1 MKTSVIEVHEMLSV
15 WSVDEVEKRIGEV
28 PGVESVTVN
37 YAAKSA
43 TVRYDETRLQVADI
57 KSAVRQSGYESPG
70 ESPPT
75 PKASTTAPV
84 APSAAPAPA
93 APKPS
98 PATPTVT
105 SAGPKSATDAA
116 AAVPAPAA
124 PKGDGQQAK
133 AEPAAPPATPVAAT
147 PKPSPD
153 APAAKPAPTS
163 AAPKPVAPAAP
174 APAAPAGDGK
184 KDKAATDSPPSTPA
198 VAAPKPHPDAPV
210 AAPGAAPAAPATG
223 GHKDHHAHMAA
234 DFRKRFWISLAIT
247 LPILVLSPMLQTLV
261 GLREAIRFPGDLY
274 VLFGLSSAVFW
285 YGGWPFLKGFF
296 QELKS
301 RRPGMMTL
309 ISVAVATAYI
319 YSSAVV
325 FGLTGKMFFWELAT
339 LVDIM
344 LLGHWIEMKS
354 VMGASRALEE
364 LAKLMPSDAHKLMPD
379 GSVKDV
385 PLGELAVNDKVLIKP
400 GEKIPADGVIV
411 AGESSVNEA
420 MLTGESTPAAKKTGA
435 KVIGGAINGEGS
447 LTIEVKGTGK
457 DSFLSQ
463 VIDLVK
469 QAQESKSKT
478 QDLANTAA
486 LWLTMVA
493 LGGGVITLVVWLAF
507 MGKDFAFAIERAVTV
522 MVIACPHAL
531 GLAVPL
537 VVAVSTALAAKNG
550 LLIRNRVAFEGARK
564 LQAIIFDKTGTL
576 TEGRFGVTE
585 TLVLSQDINEE
596 TLRTYAASVDANSEH
611 PIAKAIAAA
620 SEKKLPVENFKSI
633 TGKGAE
639 GRVEGKDIKVV
650 SPGYL
655 RDQNIALADPRVE
668 PLQAQGKTVVFV
680 LVDGQLKGAIAL
692 ADIVRP
698 EAKQAIA
705 TLKALNIQCLM
716 LTGDNKATAKW
727 VSDQVGLDEY
737 FAEVLPQDK
746 AAKVKEVQSRG
757 KLVAM
762 TGDGVNDAPALA
774 QADVGIAIGAGSD
787 VAVETADVILV
798 RSNPLDVVAIVQLSR
813 ATYRKMIQNL
823 IWATGYN
830 VVAIPL
836 AAGALYAWG
845 VLLTPALGAVFMS
858 ASTVI
863 VAINARLLRLKKG
876 QAAEQREQKVST
888 KTEQRENRDRKTV
901 TPLTEKAA

>member
-1 MKTSVIEVHEMLSV
+1 MKDTYADHHTGNPTMKDMKEHEHATQHESETKPAQ
-15 WSVDEVEKRIGEV
+15 DEVAKKAYALY
-28 PGVESVTVN
+28 VEEGRPQGHAVQN
-37 YAAKSA
+37 WLEA
-43 TVRYDETRLQVADI
+43 ETKLGAEQ
-57 KSAVRQSGYESPG
+57 K
-70 ESPPT
+70 T
-75 PKASTTAPV
+75 PH
-84 APSAAPAPA
+84 
-93 APKPS
+93 
-98 PATPTVT
+98 
-105 SAGPKSATDAA
+105 AG
-116 AAVPAPAA
+116 
-124 PKGDGQQAK
+124 
-133 AEPAAPPATPVAAT
+133 AE
-147 PKPSPD
+147 
-153 APAAKPAPTS
+153 
-163 AAPKPVAPAAP
+163 
-174 APAAPAGDGK
+174 
-184 KDKAATDSPPSTPA
+184 
-198 VAAPKPHPDAPV
+198 
-210 AAPGAAPAAPATG
+210 
-223 GHKDHHAHMAA
+223 HHDHMAA
-234 DFRKRFWISLAIT
+234 DFQKRFWISLGLT
-247 LPILVLSPMLQTLV
+247 LPILALSPMLQKLV
-261 GLREAIRFPGDLY
+261 GLREAIRFPGDMY

-296 QELKS
+296 GELKS
-301 RRPGMMTL
+301 RQIGMMIL
-309 ISVAVATAYI
+309 IAVAITTAYL

-354 VMGASRALEE
+354 VMGASKALEE

-385 PLGELAVNDKVLIKP
+385 PLSELAVDDKVLIKP

-411 AGESSVNEA
+411 EGESSVNEA
-420 MLTGESTPAAKKTGA
+420 MLTGESTPVAKKTGG
-435 KVIGGAINGEGS
+435 KVIGGSINGEGS
-447 LTIEVKGTGK
+447 LAIEVKGTGK

-486 LWLTMVA
+486 LWLTIVA
-493 LGGGVITLVVWLAF
+493 LGGGVITLLVWLAF

-564 LQAIIFDKTGTL
+564 LQAVIFDKTGTL
-576 TEGRFGVTE
+576 TVGKFGVTD
-585 TLVLSQDINEE
+585 TLLLSGDMDEA
-596 TLRTYAASVDANSEH
+596 TLRTYAASVDASSEH

-620 SEKKLPVENFKSI
+620 SEKKLPVEGFKSI
-633 TGKGAE
+633 PGKGAG
-639 GRVEGKDIKVV
+639 GRVDGKDVKVV

-655 RDQNIALADPRVE
+655 REQSIDLADARIE

-680 LVDGQLKGAIAL
+680 LVDGTLKGAIAL

-698 EAKQAIA
+698 EATQAIA
-705 TLKALNIQCLM
+705 GLKALNVRCLM

-757 KLVAM
+757 VLVAM

-787 VAVETADVILV
+787 VAVETADVVLV
-798 RSNPLDVVAIVQLSR
+798 RSNPLDVVAVIQLSR
-813 ATYRKMIQNL
+813 ATHRKMIQNL
-823 IWATGYN
+823 VWATGYN

-845 VLLTPALGAVFMS
+845 VLLSPALGAALMA

-863 VAINARLLRLKKG
+863 VAINARMLRLKKG
-876 QAAEQREQKVST
+876 DAAEARGEEKSGT
-888 KTEQRENRDRKTV
+888 RSRMRA
-901 TPLTEKAA
+901 LTIKQ